1 MAEARRVYLFDI
13 DGTLVDAQ
21 GMGGKAFRR
30 AVREVLSHELG
41 WQGRDFAGQTD
52 AGLFNRILDETG
64 MHRGLLSDLYDRYH
78 EYLAENLREKPARIL
93 PGVVDL
99 LEQLSADANAELGL
113 LTGNTE
119 RGSGIKLAELSR
131 YFDFGYYGDH
141 FAERT
146 QIGIAARSELGARF
160 GASVELVIVG
170 DTPNDIACARAAG
183 AQCIAVATGLYGA
196 AELSAADRVLADLTE
211 W

>member
-1 MAEARRVYLFDI
+1 MAARRVYLFDI

-30 AVREVLSHELG
+30 AVREVLSHDLG

-64 MHRGLLSDLYDRYH
+64 MHRGLLSHLYECYH
-78 EYLAENLREKPARIL
+78 EYLAANLSEKPARIL
-93 PGVVDL
+93 PGVIDL
-99 LEQLSADANAELGL
+99 LEQLSADANAALGL

-119 RGSGIKLAELSR
+119 RGGYLKLAELSR
-131 YFDFGYYGDH
+131 YFGFGYFGDH
-141 FAERT
+141 FAERK
-146 QIGIAARSELGARF
+146 QIGIAARSELGERF

-183 AQCIAVATGLYGA
+183 AQCIAVATGLYSA
-196 AELSAADRVLADLTE
+196 AELSAADRVLTDLTE

>member
-1 MAEARRVYLFDI
+1 MAAERVYLFDV

-52 AGLFNRILDETG
+52 AGLFNRILSETG
-64 MHRGLLSDLYDRYH
+64 LHRGLLTALNDRYH
-78 EYLAENLREKPARIL
+78 EYLAANLRENPARIL
-93 PGVVDL
+93 PGVVEL
-99 LEQLSADANAELGL
+99 LEHLSAERNTALGL

-119 RGSGIKLAELSR
+119 RGSAIKLGELSR
-131 YFDFGYYGDH
+131 YFRFGYYGD
-141 FAERT
+141 FFTERT
-146 QIGIAARSELGARF
+146 QIGVAARTELHSRF

-183 AQCIAVATGLYGA
+183 ALCVAVATGLYRSD
-196 AELSAADRVLADLTE
+196 ELAAADRVLADLTE

>member
-1 MAEARRVYLFDI
+1 MALERVYLFDI

-52 AGLFNRILDETG
+52 AGLFNRILKETG
-64 MHRGLLSDLYDRYH
+64 MHRGLLTDLYDRYH
-78 EYLAENLREKPARIL
+78 EYLAVNLTEQPARIL
-93 PGVVDL
+93 PGVVEL
-99 LEQLSADANAELGL
+99 LEQLSAQKNTALGL

-119 RGSGIKLAELSR
+119 LGSGIKLAELSR
-131 YFDFGYYGDH
+131 YFAFGYYGDR
-141 FAERT
+141 FPERT
-146 QIGIAARSELGARF
+146 EIGVAARNELNEKF

-183 AQCIAVATGLYGA
+183 AQCVAVATGLYRSD
-196 AELSAADRVLADLTE
+196 ELTAADRVLADLTE

>member
-1 MAEARRVYLFDI
+1 MNIRRVYLFDI

-30 AVREVLSHELG
+30 AVREVLSFDLG
-41 WQGRDFAGQTD
+41 WQGRDFAGKTD
-52 AGLFNRILDETG
+52 AGLFNRILAETG

-78 EYLAENLREKPARIL
+78 DYLEENLREKPARIL
-93 PGVVDL
+93 PGVVEL
-99 LEQLSADANAELGL
+99 LEQLSADTNSALGL
-113 LTGNTE
+113 LTGNTR

-131 YFDFGYYGDH
+131 YFDFGYFGDT
-141 FAERT
+141 FSERT
-146 QIGIAARSELGARF
+146 QIGIAARTDLHEKF

-170 DTPNDIACARAAG
+170 DTPNDIACARAAR
-183 AQCIAVATGLYGA
+183 AQCIAVATGLYRTD
-196 AELSAADRVLADLTE
+196 ELAAADRVLADLTE

>member
-1 MAEARRVYLFDI
+1 MPAVKRVYLFDV

-30 AVREVLSHELG
+30 AVREVLRHELG

-52 AGLFNRILDETG
+52 AGLFGRILGETG
-64 MHRGLLSDLYDRYH
+64 MHRNLLTDLYDRYH
-78 EYLAENLREKPARIL
+78 EYLAENLREKPARVL
-93 PGVVDL
+93 PGVAVVL
-99 LEQLSADANAELGL
+99 GQLSEEAHAAVGL

-131 YFDFGYYGDH
+131 YFSFGFYGDH

-146 QIGIAARSELGARF
+146 QIGVAARAELNKRF
-160 GASVELVIVG
+160 GAAVELVIVG

-183 AQCIAVATGLYGA
+183 AHCIAVATGLYAA
-196 AELSAADRVLADLTE
+196 AELANADRVLADLSE

>member
-1 MAEARRVYLFDI
+1 MAERVYLFDI

-30 AVREVLSHELG
+30 AVSEVLQHELG

-52 AGLFNRILDETG
+52 AGLFARILSETG
-64 MHRGLLSDLYDRYH
+64 MQAGLLTDLYDHYH
-78 EYLAENLREKPARIL
+78 RYLAENLRAQPARIL
-93 PGVVDL
+93 PGVVGL
-99 LEQLSADANAELGL
+99 LEQLSAEKNCALGL

-119 RGSGIKLAELSR
+119 KGSSIKLAELTR
-131 YFDFGYYGDH
+131 YVAFGYYGDAY
-141 FAERT
+141 AERT
-146 QIGIAARSELGARF
+146 QICVAARAELSEKF

-170 DTPNDIACARAAG
+170 DTPNDIACARAAQ
-183 AQCIAVATGLYGA
+183 AQCIAVATGLYRTD
-196 AELSAADRVLADLTE
+196 ELAAADRVLAELTE

>member
-30 AVREVLSHELG
+30 AVREVLSHDLG

-78 EYLAENLREKPARIL
+78 EYLAANLSEKPARIL

-131 YFDFGYYGDH
+131 YFSFGYYGDH

-146 QIGIAARSELGARF
+146 QIGVAARSEL